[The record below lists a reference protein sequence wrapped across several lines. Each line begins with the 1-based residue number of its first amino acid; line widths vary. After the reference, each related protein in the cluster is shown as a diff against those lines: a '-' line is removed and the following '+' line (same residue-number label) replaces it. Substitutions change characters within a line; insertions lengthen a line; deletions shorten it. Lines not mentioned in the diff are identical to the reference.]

1 MYTDDKCNQEGII
14 IMNSNDKNWFVR
26 HKVWT
31 VMIVLLIL
39 GTIGAVFGDTK
50 ETTTNSSSTQN
61 GSETAQNT
69 PEEPNSWQVVKE
81 FSDTKEEGISDSF
94 ALTGGKVRITY
105 TVEASTD
112 TGTALIYILKD
123 GTTKTK
129 NEAGE
134 LDVAVQDASTIGSKS
149 SSEIVDKPA
158 GNYYIDVNTS
168 AVKSYTVK
176 VEEQK

>member
-1 MYTDDKCNQEGII
+1 MEWI
-14 IMNSNDKNWFVR
+14 KN
-26 HKVWT
+26 HKILT
-31 VMIVLLIL
+31 VVIVLVIL
-39 GTIGAVFGDTK
+39 GTIGALFGDTK
-50 ETTTNSSSTQN
+50 ETNTNSSSNQN
-61 GSETAQNT
+61 APETAQNT
-69 PEEPNSWQVVKE
+69 SETPNSWQVVKE

-112 TGTALIYILKD
+112 TGTALIYLLKD

-149 SSEIVDKPA
+149 SSKVIDKPA

-168 AVKSYTVK
+168 SVKSYTVK
-176 VEEQK
+176 VEEQG

>member
-1 MYTDDKCNQEGII
+1 MEWIKNHKILTVII
-14 IMNSNDKNWFVR
+14 ALV
-26 HKVWT
+26 
-31 VMIVLLIL
+31 IL

-50 ETTTNSSSTQN
+50 DTSTNSSSTQN
-61 GSETAQNT
+61 ASETAQNT
-69 PEEPNSWQVVKE
+69 SETPNSWQVVKE

-94 ALTGGKVRITY
+94 ALSGGKVRITY

-112 TGTALIYILKD
+112 TGTALIYLLKD
-123 GTTKTK
+123 GTTKSQ

-149 SSEIVDKPA
+149 SSKVVDKPA

-168 AVKSYTVK
+168 SVKSYTVK

>member
-1 MYTDDKCNQEGII
+1 MKWIKNHKILTVII
-14 IMNSNDKNWFVR
+14 ALV
-26 HKVWT
+26 
-31 VMIVLLIL
+31 IL
-39 GTIGAVFGDTK
+39 GTIGVAFGDTK
-50 ETTTNSSSTQN
+50 ESGTNSSSTQN
-61 GSETAQNT
+61 TSETAQNT
-69 PEEPNSWQVVKE
+69 PEKPNSWQVVKE

-94 ALTGGKVRITY
+94 SLTGGKVRITY

-112 TGTALIYILKD
+112 TGTALIYLLKD

-134 LDVAVQDASTIGSKS
+134 LDVAVQDASTIGSRS
-149 SSEIVDKPA
+149 SSKVIDKPA

-168 AVKSYTVK
+168 SVKSYTVK

>member
-1 MYTDDKCNQEGII
+1 MEWIKHHKILTVII
-14 IMNSNDKNWFVR
+14 V
-26 HKVWT
+26 
-31 VMIVLLIL
+31 IVIL
-39 GTIGAVFGDTK
+39 GTIGALFGDTK
-50 ETTTNSSSTQN
+50 DTSTNSSSTNKAQETASEQ
-61 GSETAQNT
+61 SET
-69 PEEPNSWQVVKE
+69 PNSWQVVKE

-112 TGTALIYILKD
+112 TGTALIYLLKD

-134 LDVAVQDASTIGSKS
+134 LDVAVQDISTIGSKS
-149 SSEIVDKPA
+149 STEILDKPA

-168 AVKSYTVK
+168 SVKSYTVK

>member
-1 MYTDDKCNQEGII
+1 MEW
-14 IMNSNDKNWFVR
+14 MKN
-26 HKVWT
+26 HKILT
-31 VMIVLLIL
+31 VVITLLIL

-50 ETTTNSSSTQN
+50 DSSTSSSSTQN
-61 GSETAQNT
+61 SSETAENT
-69 PEEPNSWQVVKE
+69 SEEPNSWQVVKE

-94 ALTGGKVRITY
+94 ALSGGKVRITY

-134 LDVAVQDASTIGSKS
+134 LDVALQDASTIGSKS
-149 SSEIVDKPA
+149 SSKVVDKPA

-168 AVKSYTVK
+168 SVMSYTVK
-176 VEEQK
+176 VEEQR

>member
-1 MYTDDKCNQEGII
+1 MEWIKNHKILTVII
-14 IMNSNDKNWFVR
+14 ALV
-26 HKVWT
+26 
-31 VMIVLLIL
+31 IL
-39 GTIGAVFGDTK
+39 GTIGAFFGDSKDTS
-50 ETTTNSSSTQN
+50 TNLSTNQN
-61 GSETAQNT
+61 ASETAQNT
-69 PEEPNSWQVVKE
+69 PEAPNSWQVVKE

-94 ALTGGKVRITY
+94 ALSGGKVRITY

-112 TGTALIYILKD
+112 TGTALIYLLKD

-134 LDVAVQDASTIGSKS
+134 LDVAVQDVSTIGSKS
-149 SSEIVDKPA
+149 SSEIIDKPA

-168 AVKSYTVK
+168 SVKSYTVK